1 MKQYFSFEGRIRR
14 SDYLVTQIV
23 ANVGFWFILFATIAV
38 GAAGGEIEGLS
49 GLALFILMGSYIVY
63 FWIMLAAGA
72 KRCHD
77 RGNSGFFQLIPF
89 YGLWMLFADG
99 EYGSN
104 QYGPDPK
111 NRVNLKEFQ
120 RQTA

>member
-1 MKQYFSFEGRIRR
+1 MKQYFSFEGRVRR
-14 SDYLVTQIV
+14 SEYLVTQIV
-23 ANVGFWFILFATIAV
+23 AFFALWFIAFIAFAAGI
-38 GAAGGEIEGLS
+38 AGGELADLS
-49 GLALFILMGSYIVY
+49 GLALIILLGCYIAFI
-63 FWIMLAAGA
+63 WIMLAVGA

-89 YGLWMLFADG
+89 YGFWMLFADG

-111 NRVNLKEFQ
+111 NRVNQKEFQ